1 MEELAA
7 RFEALL
13 RETHDGTL
21 GAINQTKAEN
31 SELDIMGRIEPP
43 IFKGGKTDDL
53 QEFFTRFEGLARL
66 QNWSPDRQAQAQPL
80 YLKGNALTW
89 LTIPTQNCKTK
100 TGPTGGEAG
109 HEDIEVGRQRLAVF
123 LFGVVHFH
131 AVKVLTYRMS
141 FWSLSKNSW
150 KAWGSVNSRTCIL
163 FWRWPNLPHM
173 ELSIILARVRRPGLC
188 CTWS

>member
-53 QEFFTRFEGLARL
+53 QEFFTRFERLARL

-89 LTIPTQNCKTK
+89 LTIPTQNYSTLLSHLTLFRLGFFFGVPGLGGGGGIHFSKTI
-100 TGPTGGEAG
+100 
-109 HEDIEVGRQRLAVF
+109 EDINM
-123 LFGVVHFH
+123 
-131 AVKVLTYRMS
+131 KLTPLINRREIILLLLS
-141 FWSLSKNSW
+141 FFSCDVTKAPSW
-150 KAWGSVNSRTCIL
+150 IFMAAILDSRTLPKRCQNL
-163 FWRWPNLPHM
+163 FFRYKFV
-173 ELSIILARVRRPGLC
+173 E
-188 CTWS
+188 